1 MSPIVQVR
9 SMTKRI
15 LNFHDQLDRVQSMTK
30 TRQENDMIDRTGHD
44 MLQIE
49 PRDISYRFGLC

>member
-1 MSPIVQVR
+1 
-9 SMTKRI
+9 MTKRI